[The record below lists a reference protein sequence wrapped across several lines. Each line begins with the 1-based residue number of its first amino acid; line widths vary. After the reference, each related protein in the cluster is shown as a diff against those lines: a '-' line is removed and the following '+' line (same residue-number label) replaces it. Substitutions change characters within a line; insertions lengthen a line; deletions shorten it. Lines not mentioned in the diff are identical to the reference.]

1 MCFQAVA
8 AGAGMQPSGSGM
20 CPGKTRRGQEWSW
33 ALGVCLGH
41 AGGREAELGVRQE
54 LVRHL

>member
-1 MCFQAVA
+1 
-8 AGAGMQPSGSGM
+8 MQPSGSGM